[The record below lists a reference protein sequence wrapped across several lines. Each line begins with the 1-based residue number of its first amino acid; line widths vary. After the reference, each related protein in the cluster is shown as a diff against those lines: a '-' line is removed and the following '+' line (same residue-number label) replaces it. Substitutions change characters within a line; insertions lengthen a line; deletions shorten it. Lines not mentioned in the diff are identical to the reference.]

1 MTNDECNDV
10 YKQAQ
15 KSITNK
21 QMCAG
26 GKNGKD
32 SCGGDSG
39 GPLMVKMQI
48 STYDIRT
55 FQQGIVSYGP
65 RFCGI
70 QGLPGV
76 YTRVA
81 YYMDWILDNLKP

>member
-1 MTNDECNDV
+1 
-10 YKQAQ
+10 
-15 KSITNK
+15 
-21 QMCAG
+21 MCAG
-26 GKNGKD
+26 GKDGKD

-39 GPLMVKMQI
+39 GPLIVKMQAT
-48 STYDIRT
+48 TYDIRT

-65 RFCGI
+65 KICGI

-81 YYMDWILDNLKP
+81 YYMDWILDNLKPWKRKDCDF